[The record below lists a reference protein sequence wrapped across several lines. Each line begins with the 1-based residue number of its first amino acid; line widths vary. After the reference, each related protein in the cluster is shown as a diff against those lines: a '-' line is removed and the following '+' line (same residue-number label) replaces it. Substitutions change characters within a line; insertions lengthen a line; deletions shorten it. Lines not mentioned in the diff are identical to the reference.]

1 MKDLLHSSAWMKDEG
16 RRTKDLLPSDL
27 SFQSLYYLVFYPL
40 SLSEQSERSFIFQ
53 RSVFLSCGVVIKHCQ
68 QTLLLQRFV
77 FGVGIV
83 GEGVDADAAAGGED
97 TRYLKVLRV
106 HQFDQVFHDDV
117 HAVFVEIAVIA
128 ERKEIELERFR
139 LHHLLTR
146 DIGNVDC
153 GEVGL
158 PRLGAERGELR
169 TMESNQILVFRMFVY
184 KSFEDFGSVVG
195 RIRGVAVPQ

>member
-16 RRTKDLLPSDL
+16 RRTKDLLPSAL

-40 SLSEQSERSFIFQ
+40 SFSEQSERSFIFQ
-53 RSVFLSCGVVIKHCQ
+53 RSSFLSCGVVVKHRQ

-117 HAVFVEIAVIA
+117 DTIFVEIAVVA
-128 ERKEIELERFR
+128 EREEVEFERLR
-139 LHHLLTR
+139 LYHLLPWNVG
-146 DIGNVDC
+146 DIDSS
-153 GEVGL
+153 EVGL

-169 TMESNQILVFRMFVY
+169 TMESNQILVVRMFVY

>member
-1 MKDLLHSSAWMKDEG
+1 MKDEG

-40 SLSEQSERSFIFQ
+40 SFSEQSERSFIFQ
-53 RSVFLSCGVVIKHCQ
+53 RSGFLSCGVVIKHCQ
-68 QTLLLQRFV
+68 QTFLLQRFV

-83 GEGVDADAAAGGED
+83 GEGVDADAATGGED

-128 ERKEIELERFR
+128 ERKEVEFERLR
-139 LHHLLTR
+139 LYHLLPWNV
-146 DIGNVDC
+146 GNVDC

>member
-1 MKDLLHSSAWMKDEG
+1 MKDEG

-40 SLSEQSERSFIFQ
+40 SFSEQSERSFIFQ
-53 RSVFLSCGVVIKHCQ
+53 RSGFLSCGVVIKHCQ
-68 QTLLLQRFV
+68 QTFLLQRFV

-83 GEGVDADAAAGGED
+83 GEGVDADAATGGED

-139 LHHLLTR
+139 LYHLLPWNV
-146 DIGNVDC
+146 GNVDC